1 MSKYYIVLSDQMV
14 SSVEVEKSKTDGEPN
29 WISMFINEEYSI
41 NFTLED
47 LKVMVS
53 ACEDK

>member
-14 SSVEVEKSKTDGEPN
+14 SSVEVEKSNTDGEPN
-29 WISMFINEEYSI
+29 WISMFINEEYLI